1 MYTYVKITLHG
12 KTGRPLSFRY
22 DFDNELEAQIALPQD
37 CAETCTNIKDLMT
50 AINKG
55 VICDGNHNRT
65 LREIIEAYHDEEE
78 EEIFALPNHLEEYD
92 KFVQSALRRYKDFSK
107 LKSVVIETFG
117 FDEGLME
124 DETLDQE
131 ELEF

>member
-1 MYTYVKITLHG
+1 MYTAVEITLHG
-12 KTGRPLSFRY
+12 KNDKSLSFRY

-50 AINKG
+50 AIDKG
-55 VICDGNHNRT
+55 VICNGNHDRT
-65 LREIIEAYHDEEE
+65 LRKTIEDYYDEEAD
-78 EEIFALPNHLEEYD
+78 EIFELTNYLEDYD

-117 FDEGLME
+117 VDEGMTE
-124 DETLDQE
+124 EETLDQE